1 MPDPKP
7 IPGAPY
13 RHSTQPTGA
22 FVNLQSSEAAV
33 LAAAAQI
40 FSGYIISGT
49 LNEKNEDLLLERSID
64 LAIRMAQRA
73 DVKIQSAEELD
84 KK

>member
-1 MPDPKP
+1 MPD

-13 RHSTQPTGA
+13 RHSTQSAGA
-22 FVNLQSSEAAV
+22 FVNLQPSEAAV

-40 FSGYIISGT
+40 FSGYIAAREV
-49 LNEKNEDLLLERSID
+49 NEKTEAALLERSVE
-64 LAIRMAQRA
+64 LAIRMAQRVDIRVQA
-73 DVKIQSAEELD
+73 AEEE

>member
-1 MPDPKP
+1 MAEN

-13 RHSTQPTGA
+13 RHSTQPTGT

-40 FSGYIISGT
+40 FSGYVSAGRVD
-49 LNEKNEDLLLERSID
+49 EKTESALMEKSIE
-64 LAIRMAQRA
+64 LAIKMAQRV
-73 DVKIQSAEELD
+73 DIRIQSAEETD